1 MATLPFVETIA
12 GERVV
17 TRKVTCDVELLLLL
31 AGVVGEGLDRTYA
44 SQNTEALQRCAE
56 LLQRP

>member
-31 AGVVGEGLDRTYA
+31 AGVVGEGLDRTTLGRTSKYA
-44 SQNTEALQRCAE
+44 S
-56 LLQRP
+56 